1 MVDDKTP
8 TILNQVDKIGLD
20 FQKTFGS
27 KFDSIIILVKT
38 TILVNFCK
46 FHFFPGER
54 VVGVGAACEIDFT
67 LTKMAFL

>member
-38 TILVNFCK
+38 TILVNFCR

-54 VVGVGAACEIDFT
+54 LVGVGAACEIDFT
-67 LTKMAFL
+67 LAKMAFL

>member
-38 TILVNFCK
+38 RQF
-46 FHFFPGER
+46 
-54 VVGVGAACEIDFT
+54 
-67 LTKMAFL
+67 